1 MDKLLIFSIFVF
13 LFTLIGTKYLKKI
26 LEYKKIF
33 DIPNKRSSHIKPIPK
48 GGGWIIVLSIIGI
61 ILFLD
66 PYDKIP
72 GIIAI
77 AGLAF
82 ISWQDDLKNINVLV
96 RLLFQ
101 IFFISIYF
109 IYLYSFGFYN
119 QIQFVHIFFLILI
132 FTWFVNIFNFM
143 DGIDGI
149 SPLMAITICTGIILA
164 HFLNKSEYFPIFEI
178 LIISTCS
185 AFLYWNW
192 NPAKIFLGDVGSIVL
207 GFICILSL
215 YWLYL
220 EGNTWHWVLSL
231 PMYYILDT
239 TLTLIIRFVEGKKIW
254 EAHREHYYQKAV
266 QSGMSHSKVVL
277 YITILQL
284 LIIFTCYTVKNP
296 FLVTFLAFLES
307 MVLIIYFSSKYKKST

>member
-1 MDKLLIFSIFVF
+1 MDKLLIFSIFIF

-61 ILFLD
+61 ILLLD

-207 GFICILSL
+207 GFVCVLSL
-215 YWLYL
+215 YWLL
-220 EGNTWHWVLSL
+220 LDGNTWHWSISL
-231 PMYYILDT
+231 AMYYVLDT
-239 TLTLIIRFVEGKKIW
+239 TLTLINRFISGKKIW
-254 EAHREHYYQKAV
+254 QAHKEHYYQKAV
-266 QSGMSHSKVVL
+266 QSGMSHSTVVK
-277 YITILQL
+277 
-284 LIIFTCYTVKNP
+284 LIITLQTLIIATCYFIENP
-296 FLVTFLAFLES
+296 YLVIFLTFLES
-307 MVLIIYFSSKYKKST
+307 MGLIIYFSSKYKKST

>member
-1 MDKLLIFSIFVF
+1 MDKLLIFSIFIF

-33 DIPNKRSSHIKPIPK
+33 DIPNKRSSHIKPIAT

-109 IYLYSFGFYN
+109 IYLYFFGFYN
-119 QIQFVHIFFLILI
+119 QIQLTHIFFVILI
-132 FTWFVNIFNFM
+132 CTWFINIFNFM

-149 SPLMAITICTGIILA
+149 SPIMTITICAGIIIA
-164 HFLNKSEYFPIFEI
+164 HLLNKSEYFPTFEI
-178 LIISTCS
+178 LVISTCL

-215 YWLYL
+215 YWLFL

-239 TLTLIIRFVEGKKIW
+239 TLTLIIRLIKGKKIW

-266 QSGMSHSKVVL
+266 QSGMSHSQVVL
-277 YITILQL
+277 YITMLQI
-284 LIIFTCYTVKNP
+284 LIIFTCYTIKNQY
-296 FLVTFLAFLES
+296 LVTFLAFLES

>member
-1 MDKLLIFSIFVF
+1 MDKLLIFSIFIF
-13 LFTLIGTKYLKKI
+13 LFTLIGTKYLKNF
-26 LEYKKIF
+26 LEYKKIL
-33 DIPNKRSSHIKPIPK
+33 DIPNKRSSHIKPIPI

-61 ILFLD
+61 IFLLD

-77 AGLAF
+77 TGLAF
-82 ISWQDDLKNINVLV
+82 ISWQDDLKNINVLI

-109 IYLYSFGFYN
+109 IYLYFFGFYN
-119 QIQFVHIFFLILI
+119 QTQLTHIFLVILI
-132 FTWFVNIFNFM
+132 CIWFINIFNFM

-149 SPLMAITICTGIILA
+149 SPVIIITIFAGIILA
-164 HFLNKSEYFPIFEI
+164 YFLNNSEYFPTFEI
-178 LIISTCS
+178 LVISTCL

-215 YWLYL
+215 YWLFL
-220 EGNTWHWVLSL
+220 EGNTWHWTLSL

-239 TLTLIIRFVEGKKIW
+239 TLTLIIRLIEGKKIW
-254 EAHREHYYQKAV
+254 KAHREHYYQKAV
-266 QSGMSHSKVVL
+266 QSGMTHSQVVS
-277 YITILQL
+277 YITMLQI
-284 LIIFTCYTVKNP
+284 LIIFTCCTIKNP
-296 FLVTFLAFLES
+296 YLVTFLAFLES
-307 MVLIIYFSSKYKKST
+307 LGLIIYFSSKYKKST